1 MSRFWPRC
9 TWPVRFPEGRS
20 IHARI
25 ETTPHMQI
33 AQIQSGQLA
42 LEASWLPKAVKLL
55 PVGVYLAYACGSPTR
70 TPRRNAR
77 GAMKGTGSRRTH
89 RGGLSRGTD
98 TSCWA
103 QVLLWRH
110 HLVATLPLGYGS
122 RHNEATVGLLT
133 SFALFLNRQTKQ
145 VTHQRGGETADLG
158 MIGDES
164 CQRAA

>member
-55 PVGVYLAYACGSPTR
+55 PVGVYLSGLRMRLPH
-70 TPRRNAR
+70 PNA
-77 GAMKGTGSRRTH
+77 A
-89 RGGLSRGTD
+89 
-98 TSCWA
+98 
-103 QVLLWRH
+103 
-110 HLVATLPLGYGS
+110 P
-122 RHNEATVGLLT
+122 
-133 SFALFLNRQTKQ
+133 
-145 VTHQRGGETADLG
+145 
-158 MIGDES
+158 
-164 CQRAA
+164 QRAWSHERHGKQKNAQRWAFTRY